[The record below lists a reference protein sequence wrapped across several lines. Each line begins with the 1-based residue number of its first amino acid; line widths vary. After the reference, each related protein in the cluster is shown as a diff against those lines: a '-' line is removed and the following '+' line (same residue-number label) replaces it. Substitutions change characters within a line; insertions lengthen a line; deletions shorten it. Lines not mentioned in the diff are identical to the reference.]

1 MNPILAQIDA
11 GLRAKGLKDAT
22 ASRLAVGNPSLIK
35 NIRSG
40 QGNVGFDS
48 LQKLADVLG
57 LEAYFGPRRDT
68 GTVETLP
75 ADSPDYAH
83 IPVHA
88 ASLAAGN
95 GVSNAAVEIIDHLAF
110 RRSWLDRIG
119 VMASMAVLA
128 RVQGDSMAP
137 SIKPDDL
144 VLIDRSKAEVPVRQ
158 RAPKDTRPAPIY
170 AILVDGMAR
179 VKRIERPE
187 PNILMLVSDNPAY
200 GAELL
205 TGVQA
210 QSLNVIGK
218 VMWWGHTN
226 KE

>member
-1 MNPILAQIDA
+1 MNPILAQIDE

-35 NIRSG
+35 NIRAG
-40 QGNVGFDS
+40 QGNVGIDS

-57 LEAYFGPRRDT
+57 LELYFGPRRDT
-68 GTVETLP
+68 GPVETIP
-75 ADSPDYAH
+75 ADSPDFAH

-88 ASLAAGN
+88 ASLAAGD
-95 GVSNAAVEIIDHLAF
+95 GVNNDTVEIIDHLAF

-119 VMASMAVLA
+119 VMASMAVIA

-137 SIKPDDL
+137 SIKADDM
-144 VLIDRSKAEVPVRQ
+144 VLIDRSKAEVQVRQ
-158 RAPKDTRPAPIY
+158 RLPKDTRPAPIY
-170 AILVDGMAR
+170 AIMVDGMAR

-187 PNILMLVSDNPAY
+187 PEIIMLVSDNPAY
-200 GAELL
+200 GPELL
-205 TGVQA
+205 TGA
-210 QSLNVIGK
+210 NARTLDVIGK

-226 KE
+226 RE